1 MTNNMNIQ
9 PLPLYSGAPN
19 SIQGGVLM
27 PPGYTQQIPNMA
39 NYAPGKYS
47 QMAYQMAGSPVMGP
61 WAASTPPPLQP
72 YSTGGLNNSG
82 SSGAASAVG
91 LLNDANK
98 ARNLYNN
105 VTGLLNPGVSQ
116 SDLAS
121 LYAQSAPTADAVQ
134 PLVTTPAQAGVGDVS
149 GPLYPGAANANADLA
164 AQEANAYAANG
175 GLLGGSATD
184 AGALG
189 LSGAAASQG
198 IGSAAA
204 GALADSTPYV
214 AATTGEAP
222 TGLAAYGASDAAA
235 GDTAA
240 ASGSGVGVAG
250 PLIGAGILYQL
261 EQGLT
266 SPGFSS
272 STGTAINDSLGNFTG
287 TVAPWL
293 NSAGPGLAYMSG
305 DGSSAHP
312 LTAVLKNGT
321 QLNQDQM
328 NQLQSLYQK
337 GYLQA
342 NPNTYSTHSDAADH
356 PINMNLPSDIT
367 AQMNQILGQATPAT
381 PWQGLSSTEL
391 AAMQQAQQIAQQAR
405 SGTYPSGVFGG

>member
-1 MTNNMNIQ
+1 
-9 PLPLYSGAPN
+9 
-19 SIQGGVLM
+19 
-27 PPGYTQQIPNMA
+27 
-39 NYAPGKYS
+39 
-47 QMAYQMAGSPVMGP
+47 
-61 WAASTPPPLQP
+61 LQP

-116 SDLAS
+116 ADLAS
-121 LYAQSAPTADAVQ
+121 LYAQGAPAADAVQ
-134 PLVTTPAQAGVGDVS
+134 PLITSPAQAGITPVQ
-149 GPLYPGAANANADLA
+149 GPLYSGAPAANADAA
-164 AQEANAYAANG
+164 AQTADAYSANG
-175 GLLGGSATD
+175 GLLGSSAP
-184 AGALG
+184 APASVGGALG
-189 LSGAAASQG
+189 AAAADQG

-204 GALADSTPYV
+204 GALADSSPYV

-222 TGLAAYGASDAAA
+222 TGLAAYGGTDAAA
-235 GDTAA
+235 GDSAA
-240 ASGSGVGVAG
+240 ASGSGAGVAG

-305 DGSSAHP
+305 DGSSAYP

-381 PWQGLSSTEL
+381 PWQGLSPTEL
-391 AAMQQAQQIAQQAR
+391 AALQQAQQIAQQAR
-405 SGTYPSGVFGG
+405 SGTYPSGVLGG